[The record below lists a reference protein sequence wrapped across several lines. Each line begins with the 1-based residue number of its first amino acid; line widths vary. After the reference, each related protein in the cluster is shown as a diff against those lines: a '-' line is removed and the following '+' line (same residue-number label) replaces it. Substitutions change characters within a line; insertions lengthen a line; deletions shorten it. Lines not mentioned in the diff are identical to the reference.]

1 MEGRIDS
8 SSHQLQLPEVARV
21 PVARPLHWLRLAWQD
36 LRYSPVESIAYGVFF
51 AAVGWLILTFA
62 ADKPYLFTFAISGF
76 FLLAPLLVS
85 GLYEISR
92 RRGQGLPQT
101 LIADSL
107 AGYLRNGQ
115 SLFHMGVLL
124 AVIAIG
130 WERISAILFA
140 LLYGG
145 ATPDLSQFVQDIF
158 LSGDYL
164 RFVIAWTLLG
174 GALAAVVFAITAVS
188 IPMMVD
194 REVDLVTAMMTS
206 FRAVAANLL
215 AMIFWAAILFALTAI
230 GFATWLFG
238 LIVILPL
245 LGHATWHCYKDLVR

>member
-1 MEGRIDS
+1 MEVRVHS
-8 SSHQLQLPEVARV
+8 TSHHFELPDTAHV

-36 LRYSPVESIAYGVFF
+36 VRYSPFESIAYGLFF
-51 AAVGWLILTFA
+51 TVVGWLILTFA
-62 ADKPYLFTFAISGF
+62 AARPYLFTVAISGF
-76 FLLAPLLVS
+76 FLLAPLLMS

-92 RRGQGLPQT
+92 RHGQGLPQT

-107 AGYLRNGQ
+107 AGYRRNGQ

-124 AVIAIG
+124 ALIAIG
-130 WERISAILFA
+130 WERVSAILFA

-145 ATPDLSQFVQDIF
+145 TAPDLSQFVQDVF

-164 RFVIAWTLLG
+164 RFVVAWTLLG
-174 GALAAVVFAITAVS
+174 GVIAAVVFGLTAVS

-194 REVDLVTAMMTS
+194 RDVDLVTAMMTS
-206 FRAVAANLL
+206 TRAVAANLMP
-215 AMIFWAAILFALTAI
+215 MIFWAAIIVGLTAI
-230 GFATWLFG
+230 GFATWLAG
-238 LIVILPL
+238 LILILPL